1 MASMQRNVDLEEIE
15 SDAPLGLD
23 FLKYQTP
30 FQKIWLISMIFT
42 GVGLMLLGTFV
53 LKININ
59 ICVVF
64 VFVPLL
70 FGILF
75 GANYN
80 QDFSVFQYIV
90 HTLKKSSVKYV
101 FDSTESEIGLK
112 KLKEHEALA
121 DKNDD
126 VDGFDSYM
134 KGVKKRIIIICIVIG
149 IIMASLI
156 VFKAYKTKSE
166 ETVQHHV
173 ACITDSVKNVTVS
186 I

>member
-23 FLKYQTP
+23 FLKYQTS

-42 GVGLMLLGTFV
+42 GVCLMLVGTFI

-59 ICVVF
+59 VCVLF
-64 VFVPLL
+64 VFIPLV

-101 FDSTESEIGLK
+101 FNSTESEIGLK
-112 KLKEHEALA
+112 RLKEYETSTN
-121 DKNDD
+121 KNDD
-126 VDGFDSYM
+126 ADDFDSYL
-134 KGVKKRIIIICIVIG
+134 KGVKKRLIIILVILGIVVAG
-149 IIMASLI
+149 LI
-156 VFKAYKTKSE
+156 AFKIYKTQSE
-166 ETVQHHV
+166 ETVVHHV
-173 ACITDSVKNVTVS
+173 ASVDDFSENVTVS